1 MYDDGHLSAG
11 VAPAFRRRLHTARP
25 GEAFWS
31 TAHGSNVCGA
41 CYERGT
47 VLHTT
52 YTRSAR
58 ARARV
63 CVCVCV
69 CAV

>member
-11 VAPAFRRRLHTARP
+11 VAPAFRRCLHTARP
-25 GEAFWS
+25 GEAFWP
-31 TAHGSNVCGA
+31 TAHVSNVCGA

-52 YTRSAR
+52 YTR
-58 ARARV
+58 RV

-69 CAV
+69 CV